1 MPYHSYYIR
10 LFKQFFSEVFFS
22 VPPASIE
29 QTEIKSRSTSSSH
42 LFPWV
47 APPPPSR
54 AKPLIG
60 VLMYLSM
67 VSLGWGGGGQPTGIT
82 PSEAHVGR
90 EFNILNVPRVGN
102 LTQPPS
108 WKVEDQGMSDIRG
121 PPSLKIPTSHLD
133 QIPTLWCVH
142 FFVKDGGTKLAF
154 LVFEVLWQKVF
165 CPSALRSNTC
175 TNSHFG
181 NMVSTYMFPP
191 DALLPQVSDET
202 KDQKI
207 IHKDMQDFWNSVLD
221 LLVYSKCPIKWNS
234 GPQAQNNSLKTLTL
248 LDDGM

>member
-1 MPYHSYYIR
+1 MGR
-10 LFKQFFSEVFFS
+10 
-22 VPPASIE
+22 
-29 QTEIKSRSTSSSH
+29 
-42 LFPWV
+42 
-47 APPPPSR
+47 
-54 AKPLIG
+54 
-60 VLMYLSM
+60 
-67 VSLGWGGGGQPTGIT
+67 GGGQPTGIT

-108 WKVEDQGMSDIRG
+108 WKVEDQAMGDIRG
-121 PPSLKIPTSHLD
+121 PPFLKIPISHLD
-133 QIPTLWCVH
+133 QIPTFWCVH

-202 KDQKI
+202 KDKKI

-248 LDDGM
+248 LDDGMSCSGWHFTFRIAVNSVKQFKRTFGSMACVLNCQPH